1 MVALSSLIFVLFLSL
16 IVVRVG
22 AEALTLT
29 GLSRQEAKFQARS
42 AWTGTG
48 FTTTESEDVVSH
60 PVRREIVSLMMLLRS
75 AGLVTAATTLM
86 LSFVSVEQQAEG
98 LTRFLLLLAALLLL
112 WRLARSSWVDQRL
125 SRIISWALKRFT
137 DLETRDYE
145 GLLHLAGD
153 YAIME
158 LKVRRGSWL
167 ADKPLGSLELPEEG
181 VLVLAIQ
188 HRDGRYLGAP
198 PANSPVAPGDILIL
212 YGHSSALAT
221 LNRRRASAGGEVEH
235 QAAKAD
241 HRHEQ
246 TDEAWAEARR

>member
-16 IVVRVG
+16 IVVRIG

-48 FTTTESEDVVSH
+48 FTTTESEDVVGH

-86 LSFVSVEQQAEG
+86 LSFVNVEQQGDG
-98 LTRFLLLLAALLLL
+98 LTRFFILLAALVAL
-112 WRLARSSWVDQRL
+112 WRISRSGWVDKRL
-125 SRIISWALKRFT
+125 SKVISWALKRVT

-158 LKVRRGSWL
+158 LKVRRDSWL
-167 ADKPLGSLELPEEG
+167 AGRTLGSLELPQEG
-181 VLVLAIQ
+181 VLVLGIH
-188 HRDGRYLGAP
+188 HRDGSYLGAP
-198 PANSPVAPGDILIL
+198 PANSPVRPGDVLIL
-212 YGHSSALAT
+212 YGQSAELAA
-221 LNRRRASAGGEVEH
+221 LNRRRASAAAEAEH
-235 QAAKAD
+235 RAAVAG
-241 HRHEQ
+241 HRQEQ
-246 TDEAWAEARR
+246 REEAIAEARR